1 MLGEGIVVSRRQL
14 PPGASWITLPSGARR
29 VELVL
34 DIGIDPAT
42 GRRRQTRRRYATAE
56 EALEAYTAIRTEVRE
71 GRYVARTGLTVTE
84 VCSDWL
90 AGRRLRAGT
99 LANYRNSLKPL
110 IAAYGAVPIQSLTK
124 KQLNDLITQL
134 QSGELLRADGRSRRS
149 WKPKTVNL
157 MLRVVTMMLEDAL
170 RQGLVPRNVAALVD
184 RVPQTEP
191 EIDTYTEDEV
201 GAVLDAARTD
211 QLEHAWH
218 LALSGLRRGEVC
230 GLRREDID
238 LEAMTLTVRRSRVSV
253 DGTVIE
259 EPPKTRSG
267 ARTLPL
273 PQPLVEIL
281 RRAKARHAAERL
293 AAGASYEDSGYLVT
307 DSRGGP
313 LHPETVSDYWDVLV
327 ISAGVR
333 RIRLHDARHTCGTLM
348 HLQGVPIAV
357 IAAWLGHSNPAFTM
371 KTYVHSQPDALLIAA
386 RSLARTT
393 QR

>member
-1 MLGEGIVVSRRQL
+1 MSRRQL

-34 DIGIDPAT
+34 DIGVDPAT

-71 GRYVARTGLTVTE
+71 GRYVARTGLTVAE
-84 VCSDWL
+84 VCTDWL
-90 AGRRLRAGT
+90 TGRRLRAGT

-124 KQLNDLITQL
+124 KQLNELVTQL
-134 QSGELLRADGRSRRS
+134 QSGQLQRADGKSRRP

-157 MLRVVTMMLEDAL
+157 MLRVITMMLEDAQ
-170 RQGLVPRNVAALVD
+170 RQGLVVRNVAELID

-191 EIDTYTEDEV
+191 EIDTYTEAEV
-201 GAVLDAARTD
+201 RVVLDAARSNR
-211 QLEHAWH
+211 LEHAWH

-238 LEAMTLTVRRSRVSV
+238 LERMTVTVLRSRVSV
-253 DGTVIE
+253 DGIVIE
-259 EPPKTRSG
+259 EAPKTRSG

-273 PQPLVEIL
+273 PPPLAEIL
-281 RRAKARHAAERL
+281 RRAKVRQAAERL
-293 AAGASYEDSGYLVT
+293 AAGACYKDSGYLIT
-307 DSRGGP
+307 DPQGLP
-313 LHPETVSDYWDVLV
+313 LHPETVSDYWDILV
-327 ISAGVR
+327 AGAGVR

-348 HLQGVPIAV
+348 HLQGVPVAV

>member
-1 MLGEGIVVSRRQL
+1 MSRRQL

-34 DIGIDPAT
+34 DIGVDPAT

-56 EALEAYTAIRTEVRE
+56 EALEAYTAIRTDVRE
-71 GRYVARTGLTVTE
+71 GRYVARTGLTVAE
-84 VCSDWL
+84 VCTDWL
-90 AGRRLRAGT
+90 TGRRLRAGT

-124 KQLNDLITQL
+124 KQLNELVTQL
-134 QSGELLRADGRSRRS
+134 QSGQLQRADGKSRRP

-157 MLRVVTMMLEDAL
+157 MLRVITMMLEDAQ
-170 RQGLVPRNVAALVD
+170 RPGLVVRNVAELID

-191 EIDTYTEDEV
+191 EIATYTEAEV
-201 GAVLDAARTD
+201 RVVLDAARSNR
-211 QLEHAWH
+211 LEHAWH

-238 LEAMTLTVRRSRVSV
+238 LERMTVTVLRSRVSV
-253 DGTVIE
+253 DGIVIE
-259 EPPKTRSG
+259 EAPKTRSG

-273 PQPLVEIL
+273 PPPLAEIL
-281 RRAKARHAAERL
+281 RRAKVRQAAERL
-293 AAGASYEDSGYLVT
+293 AAGACYEDSGYLIT
-307 DSRGGP
+307 DPQGHP
-313 LHPETVSDYWDVLV
+313 LHPETVSDYWDILV
-327 ISAGVR
+327 AGAGVR

-348 HLQGVPIAV
+348 HLQGVPVAV